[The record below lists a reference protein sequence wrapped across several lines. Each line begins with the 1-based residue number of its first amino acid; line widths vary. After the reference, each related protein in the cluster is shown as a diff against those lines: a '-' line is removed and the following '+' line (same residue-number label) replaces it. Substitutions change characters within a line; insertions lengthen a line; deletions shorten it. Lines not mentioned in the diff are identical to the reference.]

1 MVAIAAILAV
11 AAWLRARALDFGLPA
26 VYNQDEVAI
35 LSRALAFAK
44 GDLNP
49 HNFLYPSFYFYV
61 LFGWAGLRFA
71 VARLTGA
78 VPSLDAFQTAFF
90 VDPTGVYLAG
100 RWLSVACGVVTVAAT
115 WWLGRRLFG
124 RAAGLA
130 AALFLAV
137 APIAVRDAHYVKH
150 DVPVTLAIVAAMIAM
165 VGLVETSRTAG
176 RVSAARLLLAGA
188 ACGVAF
194 STHYYTVFLA
204 LPLAAA
210 VVWSSN
216 DWRSACRGLATAA
229 AAASVVFFAL
239 SPFLLP
245 ELGTAV
251 ADISANRAI
260 VVDRAVAGRLGP
272 FASAGAY
279 MRMLAG
285 DAAGWPVAALALAG
299 VPLLWRLDRRK
310 AVLLLLFPLAFLAF
324 ISNTVPATRY
334 LNPILPSLTVL
345 AGVSVATIAE
355 RQVRAR
361 TRVAVALMLVAAI
374 PGLWQ
379 SIRVGLFFRQTDTRT
394 LALRYIEA
402 HVPAGSSVGLQ
413 PQSVPLIQSRES
425 LMESLRVNLGDP
437 GLASPKFAI
446 RLGLDPYPAPA
457 FRTIFIGDGGLD
469 ADKIYVQY
477 RELGGERG
485 LDALRARGV
494 GWVVLKRFPRP
505 QPDTVPFNEALRAEG
520 RLVASFSPY
529 RDGAA
534 AVRAEL
540 PAPYLHNTD
549 ARITP
554 QVERPGPL
562 VEVWQLADPRATG
575 VQDARGLAPA
585 GGTSGSDHE

>member
-1 MVAIAAILAV
+1 VLAAILAV
-11 AAWLRARALDFGLPA
+11 AAVLRLLGIEHGLPA
-26 VYNQDEVAI
+26 VYNPDEISIMA
-35 LSRALAFAK
+35 RALAFAK
-44 GDLNP
+44 GDFNP
-49 HNFLYPSFYFYV
+49 HNFLYPTFYFYV
-61 LFGWAGLRFA
+61 LFGWVGAYFVAGWLA
-71 VARLTGA
+71 GA
-78 VPSLDAFQTAFF
+78 IPSLAAFQRQFF
-90 VDPTGVYLAG
+90 VDPSGVYLAG
-100 RWLSVACGVVTVAAT
+100 RLLSVACGVATVALVAALARRT
-115 WWLGRRLFG
+115 HGRL
-124 RAAGLA
+124 AAWS
-130 AALFLAV
+130 AALFMAAAPFAV
-137 APIAVRDAHYVKH
+137 QDAHYVKH
-150 DVPVTLAIVAAMIAM
+150 DVPATVTVVLAHLAFVSLIADATRHGS
-165 VGLVETSRTAG
+165 VR
-176 RVSAARLLLAGA
+176 RVCAAGA